1 METLI
6 VGDEFISA
14 AAFREAIED
23 ELGGD
28 FGPVRDVDWGGDDD
42 QHAAQQIMER
52 DGVEAVPAQQHVVDA
67 VGDAEVL
74 AVHFAPVTEAL
85 LDAGPK
91 LRAVVVARAGTENV
105 NVEAAS
111 ARNVAVVNVLGR
123 NAAAVSEQALG
134 LALAELRDI
143 ARKHAGIRQGDWPE
157 RSAVPA
163 VELGGRPVG
172 IIGLGHVGRQ
182 TARRLS
188 GFGVRLLV
196 HDPYVDD
203 ETIAAL
209 GGERSDGLDAIFR
222 EADVIFLHARLTEE
236 TRRFIGREQFALM
249 KPEAYF
255 VNTARS
261 RLVDYDALYEVLAE
275 KRIAGAGLDV
285 HDDEPLERES
295 AWRELDN
302 VTLSP
307 HVAGSTRESWQN
319 SVRMVA
325 EAIGDLDAGRQ
336 PDTTVNAG
344 ALAEATAGAGR

>member
-6 VGDEFISA
+6 VGDEFIGA
-14 AAFREAIED
+14 EAFKEAIED
-23 ELGGD
+23 ELGSD
-28 FGPVRDVDWGGDDD
+28 FGPVRDVDWGGDED

-74 AVHFAPVTEAL
+74 AVHFAPVTEAV

-91 LRAVVVARAGTENV
+91 LRAVVVARAGIENV

-143 ARKHAGIRQGDWPE
+143 ARKDTGIRQGEWPE
-157 RSAVPA
+157 ASAGPV

-188 GFGVRLLV
+188 GFGVQLLV

-203 ETIAAL
+203 ATIETF
-209 GGERSDGLDAIFR
+209 GGERSDGLDGIFR
-222 EADVIFLHARLTEE
+222 AADVIFLHARLTEE
-236 TRRFIGREQFALM
+236 TRRFVGREQFALM
-249 KPEAYF
+249 KPTAYF
-255 VNTARS
+255 INTARS
-261 RLVDYDALYEVLAE
+261 RLVDYDALYAALSE

-295 AWRELDN
+295 AWRALDN

-307 HVAGSTRESWQN
+307 HVAGATQESWEN

-325 EAIGDLDAGRQ
+325 EAIGDLDAGRR
-336 PDTTVNAG
+336 PDTTVNAD
-344 ALAEATAGAGR
+344 ALAEAGAASGR